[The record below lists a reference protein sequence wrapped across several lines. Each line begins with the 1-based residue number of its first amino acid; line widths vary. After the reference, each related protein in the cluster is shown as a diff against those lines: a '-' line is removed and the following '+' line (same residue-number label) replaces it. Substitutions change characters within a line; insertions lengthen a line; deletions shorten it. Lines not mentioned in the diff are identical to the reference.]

1 MHGVNIVDT
10 TQSRTYRSP
19 RRQAQAEATRAAITR
34 AAGRLFADRGY
45 AGTTMQAIADEA
57 GVAVESVYKAGSK
70 AQLLRRA
77 YEEAVAGDDRPIPLL
92 ERDEL
97 RAAFAEDDQRALIR
111 AFARAVADRARTLTP
126 ISSAFVQAAGA
137 DPAIGATWEEL
148 EAQRRL
154 DMGRLV
160 EAVAARGPLRDG
172 LTTDRGT
179 TLLWTVLN
187 HQAGWLV
194 AHHLGWGDDE
204 VADWMAEVITCL
216 LLPSA

>member
-19 RRQAQAEATRAAITR
+19 RRQAQAEATRAAIMR
-34 AAGRLFADRGY
+34 AAARLFADRGY

-77 YEEAVAGDDRPIPLL
+77 HEEAVAGDDRPVPLL

-97 RAAFAEDDQRALIR
+97 RAAFAVDDQRALIHT
-111 AFARAVADRARTLTP
+111 FARAVADRARSLTP
-126 ISSAFVQAAGA
+126 ISSAFMQAAGT
-137 DPAIGATWEEL
+137 DPAIGATWAEL
-148 EAQRRL
+148 ETQRRR
-154 DMGRLV
+154 DMDRLV
-160 EAVAARGPLRDG
+160 EAVAARGPLREG
-172 LTTDRGT
+172 LTADRGA
-179 TLLWTVLN
+179 TLIWTVLN

-194 AHHLGWGDDE
+194 THDLGWSDEE
-204 VADWMAEVITCL
+204 VAAWMAEIITCL
-216 LLPSA
+216 LLPTA

>member
-1 MHGVNIVDT
+1 MDT
-10 TQSRTYRSP
+10 TQSRAYRSP

-34 AAGRLFADRGY
+34 AAARLFADRGY

-77 YEEAVAGDDRPIPLL
+77 HDEAVAGDDRPIPLL

-111 AFARAVADRARTLTP
+111 AFARAIAGRARTLTP
-126 ISSAFVQAAGA
+126 LSSAFVQAAGA

-148 EAQRRL
+148 EAQRRI

-172 LTTDRGT
+172 LTVDRGT

-187 HQAGWLV
+187 HQAGWLITQQ
-194 AHHLGWGDDE
+194 LGWSDE
-204 VADWMAEVITCL
+204 QVADWIVELLTCL